1 MKKLG
6 ILLCLALCISACHR
20 RIQTFYAYEDE
31 HSYCTLEINMKKNGH
46 YRYLTY
52 RGMSKTHYDTV
63 QAPVTGVLEPLS
75 EHPRKNNLFIYV
87 KGKEVATENYT
98 GFDNVIHGFYYM
110 KRKRGFKFDL
120 CFPLPVDNK
129 RGLGERYVLY
139 ERVTHDSLAMI
150 VNELM
155 EQQCFQYLGID
166 WFPPYLKR
174 VKEIDYDKFQL
185 PQVKNKHLKNPTK
198 ALLTD
203 EDFEKI
209 ENTERSQKQ

>member
-31 HSYCTLEINMKKNGH
+31 HSYCTLETRMKKDDTFRSVI
-46 YRYLTY
+46 YRA
-52 RGMSKTHYDTV
+52 MSKTHYDTV
-63 QAPVTGVLEPLS
+63 QAPVTGGLEPQPLS
-75 EHPRKNNLFIYV
+75 GHPRKNNLYLYIM
-87 KGKEVATENYT
+87 T
-98 GFDNVIHGFYYM
+98 GEGAFDDRIGISDVVYGFYYI
-110 KRKRGFKFDL
+110 KRERGLKFDF
-120 CFPLPVDNK
+120 CFPGPPGEKENK
-129 RGLGERYVLY
+129 MRVRYKK
-139 ERVTHDSLAMI
+139 VTNDSLI
-150 VNELM
+150 ISRPSEL
-155 EQQCFQYLGID
+155 ENYCFSHLGID
-166 WFPPYLKR
+166 WFPPYMKR
-174 VKEIDYDKFQL
+174 VKEIDYDKFRL

>member
-31 HSYCTLEINMKKNGH
+31 HSYCTLEINMKKKGH

-87 KGKEVATENYT
+87 KGKEVAIENYT
-98 GFDNVIHGFYYM
+98 GFDNAIHEFYYM
-110 KRKRGFKFDL
+110 KRKRGGKFDL
-120 CFPLPVDNK
+120 CFPYQVGGKMDRDIN
-129 RGLGERYVLY
+129 YVLY
-139 ERVTHDSLAMI
+139 KRISNDSLI
-150 VNELM
+150 LLSNKLM
-155 EQQCFQYLGID
+155 EQHCFQYLGID

-174 VKEIDYDKFQL
+174 VEEIEYDKFRL
-185 PQVKNKHLKNPTK
+185 PQVEEKHLKDPTK
-198 ALLTD
+198 ALLIY
-203 EDFEKI
+203 EDVEY
-209 ENTERSQKQ
+209 